1 MTIFART
8 VAASILFAAGQMVL
22 LVLGPRTRA
31 AGTFVTA
38 DGISLLAP
46 DSRTYLSIAESPAS
60 ILAQPWTRWGY
71 PLALYLGELAGL
83 GPSFVVAVQAV
94 VLVIAAVLLHTMTAE
109 VAGERSGLIAAAILL
124 VNPLTAQWVRFA
136 LTETFMLAGVIAA
149 VWFGTR
155 RALADHRG
163 HAVGLVG
170 VGVLLSVLRP
180 NGVLVLGAG
189 VAVLVLARSEHLP
202 RGRRSLRV
210 AAVWAVTV
218 ALLGASAVVSG
229 PPAEGS
235 ITAQLYS
242 GVVIEGTEEVRT
254 SIPMPAPADA
264 TDESVRAA
272 VRFAL
277 GDPLAV
283 ARLAMTR
290 VVVELAQVR
299 PHYPIAVNLAV
310 GSAMAFLLIA
320 LLLGATDA
328 RARRLREVGITVA
341 LPLLLLIGATFAV
354 PEGRY
359 GWAPLVALLPLA
371 GVGAERVLAAA
382 MPTTARR
389 GATR

>member
-1 MTIFART
+1 MTILART
-8 VAASILFAAGQMVL
+8 VAASVLFAAGQMAL
-22 LVLGPRTRA
+22 LLLGSRTRA
-31 AGTFVTA
+31 AGTFVTSE
-38 DGISLLAP
+38 GIALLAP
-46 DSRTYLSIAESPAS
+46 DSRTYLAIAESPAS

-71 PLALYLGELAGL
+71 PLLLHLGERVGL

-94 VLVIAAVLLHTMTAE
+94 LLIIAAVLVHTMTAE
-109 VAGERSGLIAAAILL
+109 VAGERSGLVAAAILL

-136 LTETFMLAGVIAA
+136 LTETFMLAGVIAV

-155 RALADHRG
+155 RALTDHRG
-163 HAVGLVG
+163 HAVGLVS
-170 VGVLLSVLRP
+170 VGVLLSLLRP

-189 VAVLVLARSEHLP
+189 VAVLVLARSGHHP

-210 AAVWAVTV
+210 AAVWIVTL

-242 GVVIEGTEEVRT
+242 GVVIEGTEDVRT
-254 SIPMPAPADA
+254 TISMPAPADA

-272 VRFAL
+272 VRYAF
-277 GDPLAV
+277 GNPLAV

-299 PHYPIAVNLAV
+299 PHYPSAVNVAV
-310 GSAMAFLLIA
+310 GSAMALLLIA
-320 LLLGATDA
+320 LLLGASDA
-328 RARRLREVGITVA
+328 RARRLREVGVTVA

-371 GVGAERVLAAA
+371 GVGADRMLAAVTS
-382 MPTTARR
+382 MTARK
-389 GATR
+389 GVTR